1 MLIKNQN
8 ILITG
13 GGSGIGKYLVEN
25 LAQKA
30 NNIIILDKNI
40 DAIEGIK
47 GTQNNVI
54 SYQCDL
60 TNYEQLSEVIEQV
73 YQQVDVGVIIN
84 NAGYI
89 YSEPLINMMS
99 TSKRRH
105 DIDEW
110 NKTIQSNLSA
120 AFYVATC
127 TVDKMVAKRI
137 KGLLLNISSI
147 SASGNIGQSA
157 YSAAK
162 AGLNALTTT
171 WSKELGMF
179 GIRSAAI
186 APGFF
191 DTESTHRSIG
201 SSQLTKWQQAIPL
214 NRLGEVKEILSAVEF
229 IIEND
234 YFNGRILELDG
245 GMRI

>member
-1 MLIKNQN
+1 MQIKNQN

-13 GGSGIGKYLVEN
+13 GGSGIGKYLAEN
-25 LAQKA
+25 MANKA
-30 NNIIILDKNI
+30 NNIVILDKNI
-40 DAIEGIK
+40 EALKTIEDNQDNI
-47 GTQNNVI
+47 T

-60 TNYEQLSEVIEQV
+60 TNYQQLTELIDHI
-73 YQQVDVGVIIN
+73 YQQMDISTVIN

-89 YSEPLINMMS
+89 YSEPLINLMS
-99 TSKRRH
+99 ATERKH
-105 DIDEW
+105 NIEAW
-110 NKTIQSNLSA
+110 HKTIQSNLTT
-120 AFYVATC
+120 AFYLATC

-137 KGLLLNISSI
+137 KGLLINISSI
-147 SASGNIGQSA
+147 SAAGNTGQSA

-162 AGLNALTTT
+162 AGINALTTT

-191 DTESTHRSIG
+191 DTESTHRSVNET
-201 SSQLTKWQQAIPL
+201 QLKKWQQSIPL
-214 NRLGEVKEILSAVEF
+214 NRLGKVKEILSAVEF

-234 YFNGRILELDG
+234 YFNGRTLELDG
-245 GMRI
+245 GLRI

>member
-40 DAIEGIK
+40 DAIEDIK

-73 YQQVDVGVIIN
+73 YQQLDVGVIIN

-191 DTESTHRSIG
+191 NTESTHRSIG